1 MSTSVI
7 YSFPPAAGAHSGF
20 LSGSHAGC
28 QHPQDYGLKRGTSNQ
43 AFRAV
48 VWGRPASFSEQ
59 RKAVTAEAKRA
70 FFPPPKLGSVSL
82 DGKLQNDS
90 FQGDSY

>member
-7 YSFPPAAGAHSGF
+7 DSFPPAAGAHSGF
-20 LSGSHAGC
+20 LSGSHAGR

-43 AFRAV
+43 ASRA
-48 VWGRPASFSEQ
+48 WCEGGQHLSEQ
-59 RKAVTAEAKRA
+59 RKAVTAEAKNA
-70 FFPPPKLGSVSL
+70 LFLPPKLGSVSL
-82 DGKLQNDS
+82 DGKLQNGS